1 MALTDPAAKNAK
13 PKEKTYRLADEKGL
27 YLEVHPNGS
36 RYWRHKYRFAGKE
49 KRLAYGVYPE
59 VTLKEAR
66 NARDDSRRLL
76 REGVDPAKIKRTRK
90 ARQNWEAENTFQAVS
105 EEWFKKQAGTWAES
119 TRKKRRALLD
129 NDLLPWLGKS
139 PINDLET
146 VDLLSTLQ
154 RIEDRGALE
163 TAHNARQVLGQV
175 FRFAKQTR
183 RISENPALDLK
194 GALKPK
200 VTTHHAA
207 ITDPAEFGKLLQAI
221 DSYEGTHVVRSLLK
235 LCPLLFQRPGEMI
248 SMQWSE
254 IDWKQSLWRLP
265 ADKMKTRQ
273 AHDVPLSTQAL
284 SILKDLE
291 PLTGN
296 LPYVFPNAR
305 RRKHHASP
313 ATINSALQKL
323 GYDTKKVHCA
333 HGFRASAR
341 TLLDEQ
347 LEYRLEW
354 IEQQLAHQV
363 RDTLGRAYNRTKHL
377 PQRHEMM
384 QRWADYLENL
394 RMQFTASDQ
403 KNTDSNLSEVASGE

>member
-1 MALTDPAAKNAK
+1 MALTDPAVKNAK
-13 PKEKTYRLADEKGL
+13 PQEKIYRLTDEKGL
-27 YLEVHPNGS
+27 YLEVHPNGA

-59 VTLKEAR
+59 ISLKEAR

-76 REGVDPAKIKRTRK
+76 REGIDPAKLKRTRK
-90 ARQNWEAENTFQAVS
+90 ARQTLAAENTFQTVS
-105 EEWFKKQAGTWAES
+105 EEWFQKQLDTWAEA
-119 TRKKRRALLD
+119 TAKKRRALLD
-129 NDLLPWLGKS
+129 NDLLPWLGKFPVS
-139 PINDLET
+139 ELET
-146 VDLLSTLQ
+146 MDLLACLQ

-175 FRFAKQTR
+175 FRYAKQTR
-183 RISENPALDLK
+183 RVSENPALDLK

-200 VTTHHAA
+200 ITTHHAA
-207 ITDPAEFGKLLQAI
+207 ITEPAEFGKLLRAI
-221 DSYEGTHVVRSLLK
+221 DSYEGSHTVRCLLK

-248 SMQWSE
+248 AMQWAE
-254 IDWKQSLWRLP
+254 IDWKLALWRIP
-265 ADKMKTRQ
+265 GDKMKMKQ

-296 LPYVFPNAR
+296 MPYVFPNAR
-305 RRKHHASP
+305 RRKHHVSP

-323 GYDTKKVHCA
+323 GYDTKTQQCA

-347 LEYRLEW
+347 LGFRLEW
-354 IEQQLAHQV
+354 IEQQLAHKV
-363 RDTLGRAYNRTKHL
+363 RDALGRAYNRTKHL
-377 PQRHEMM
+377 PQRQEMM
-384 QRWADYLENL
+384 QRWADYLDEL
-394 RMQFTASDQ
+394 RLEAQ
-403 KNTDSNLSEVASGE
+403 KAHSAEK

>member
-1 MALTDPAAKNAK
+1 MALTDPAVKNAK
-13 PKEKTYRLADEKGL
+13 PQEKIYRLTDEKGL
-27 YLEVHPNGS
+27 YLEVHPNGA

-59 VTLKEAR
+59 TSLKEAR

-76 REGVDPAKIKRTRK
+76 REGIDPAKLKRTRK
-90 ARQNWEAENTFQAVS
+90 ARQTLAAENTFQTVS
-105 EEWFKKQAGTWAES
+105 EEWFQKQLGTWAEA
-119 TRKKRRALLD
+119 TAKKRRALLD
-129 NDLLPWLGKS
+129 NDLLPWLGKFPVS
-139 PINDLET
+139 ELET
-146 VDLLSTLQ
+146 MDLLACLQ

-175 FRFAKQTR
+175 FRYAKQTR
-183 RISENPALDLK
+183 RVSENPALDLK

-200 VTTHHAA
+200 VTIHHAA
-207 ITDPAEFGKLLQAI
+207 ITEPAEFGKLLRAI
-221 DSYEGTHVVRSLLK
+221 DNYEGSHTVRCLLK

-248 SMQWSE
+248 AMQWAE
-254 IDWKQSLWRLP
+254 IDWKLALWRIP
-265 ADKMKTRQ
+265 GDKMKMKQ

-296 LPYVFPNAR
+296 MPYVFPNAR
-305 RRKHHASP
+305 RRKHHVSP

-323 GYDTKKVHCA
+323 GYDTKTQQCA

-347 LEYRLEW
+347 LGFRLEW
-354 IEQQLAHQV
+354 IEQQLAHKV
-363 RDTLGRAYNRTKHL
+363 RDALGRAYNRTKHL
-377 PQRHEMM
+377 PQRQEMM
-384 QRWADYLENL
+384 QRWADYLDEL
-394 RMQFTASDQ
+394 SKTASSPD
-403 KNTDSNLSEVASGE
+403 KS

>member
-1 MALTDPAAKNAK
+1 MPLTDPAAKNAK
-13 PKEKTYRLADEKGL
+13 AKEKTYRLTDEKGL

-36 RYWRHKYRFAGKE
+36 KYWRHKYRFAGKE

-76 REGVDPAKIKRTRK
+76 RDGIDPAKIKRTRK
-90 ARQNWEAENTFQAVS
+90 ARRNWEAENTFQAVS
-105 EEWFKKQAGTWAES
+105 EEWFQKQIGSWADGT
-119 TRKKRRALLD
+119 TKKRRALLD
-129 NDLLPWLGKS
+129 NDLLPWLGKI
-139 PINDLET
+139 PVADIET
-146 VDLLSTLQ
+146 MDLLACLQ

-163 TAHNARQVLGQV
+163 TAHNARQVLGQI
-175 FRFAKQTR
+175 FRYAKQTR
-183 RISENPALDLK
+183 RVSENPALDLK

-207 ITDPAEFGKLLQAI
+207 ITAPADFGRLLNAI
-221 DSYEGTHVVRSLLK
+221 DGYEGTHVVRCLLR

-248 SMQWSE
+248 AMEWTE
-254 IDWKQSLWRLP
+254 IDWKQGLWRLP

-273 AHDVPLSTQAL
+273 AHDVPLSTQAI

-305 RRKHHASP
+305 RRKHHVSP

-323 GYDTKKVHCA
+323 GYDTKKTQSA

-347 LEYRLEW
+347 LGYRLEW

-363 RDTLGRAYNRTKHL
+363 RDSLGRAYNRTKHL
-377 PQRHEMM
+377 PQRQEMM
-384 QRWADYLENL
+384 QKWADYLDQL
-394 RMQFTASDQ
+394 R
-403 KNTDSNLSEVASGE
+403 KVAISG

>member
-13 PKEKTYRLADEKGL
+13 PKEKIYRLTDEKGL
-27 YLEVHPNGS
+27 YLEVQPSGAK
-36 RYWRHKYRFAGKE
+36 YWRHKYRFAGKE

-59 VTLKEAR
+59 ISLKEAR

-76 REGVDPAKIKRTRK
+76 REGIDPAKIKRTRK
-90 ARQNWEAENTFQAVS
+90 ARQNWEAENTFHSVS
-105 EEWFKKQAGTWAES
+105 EEWFQKQVGTWAEA
-119 TRKKRRALLD
+119 TAKKRRALLH

-139 PINDLET
+139 PVTDLET
-146 VDLLSTLQ
+146 IDLLACLQ

-183 RISENPALDLK
+183 RVTENPALDLK
-194 GALKPK
+194 GALKPQ

-207 ITDPAEFGKLLQAI
+207 ITDPLEFGKLLRAI
-221 DSYEGTHVVRSLLK
+221 DGYQGTYTVRCLLK

-248 SMQWSE
+248 AMEWAE
-254 IDWKQSLWRLP
+254 IDWKKALWRLP

-273 AHDVPLSTQAL
+273 AHDVPLSTQAIF
-284 SILKDLE
+284 ILKDLE
-291 PLTGN
+291 PLNGN

-323 GYDTKKVHCA
+323 GYDTQRTQSA

-347 LEYRLEW
+347 MGYRLEW

-363 RDTLGRAYNRTKHL
+363 RDSLGRAYNRTKHL
-377 PQRHEMM
+377 PQRQEMM
-384 QRWADYLENL
+384 QRWADYLDQL
-394 RMQFTASDQ
+394 RESKRT
-403 KNTDSNLSEVASGE
+403 

>member
-1 MALTDPAAKNAK
+1 MALTDPTAKNAK
-13 PKEKTYRLADEKGL
+13 SKDKIYRLADEKGL

-36 RYWRHKYRFAGKE
+36 KYWRHKYRFAGKE

-90 ARQNWEAENTFQAVS
+90 ARQNWEAENTFEAVS
-105 EEWFKKQAGTWAES
+105 EEWFQKQIASWAES
-119 TRKKRRALLD
+119 TAKKRRALLD
-129 NDLLPWLGKS
+129 NDLLPWLGKT
-139 PINDLET
+139 PVNQLET
-146 VDLLSTLQ
+146 ADLLACLQ

-163 TAHNARQVLGQV
+163 TAHNARQVLSQI
-175 FRFAKQTR
+175 FRYAKQTR
-183 RISENPALDLK
+183 RVDENPAQDLA

-200 VTTHHAA
+200 QTTHHAA
-207 ITDPAEFGKLLQAI
+207 ITDPEEFGKLLKAI
-221 DSYEGTHVVRSLLK
+221 DDYEGTHVVRCLLK

-248 SMQWSE
+248 SMRWSE

-273 AHDVPLSTQAL
+273 AHDVPLSTQAI

-323 GYDTKKVHCA
+323 GYDTQKVHCA

-341 TLLDEQ
+341 TLLEEQ
-347 LEYRLEW
+347 LDFRLAW
-354 IEQQLAHQV
+354 IEQQLAHKV
-363 RDTLGRAYNRTKHL
+363 RDSLGRAYNRTKHL

-384 QRWADYLENL
+384 QKWADYLDEL
-394 RMQFTASDQ
+394 RGH
-403 KNTDSNLSEVASGE
+403 KNHT